1 MSPKTLGGIGLIFA
15 GLSLAHGMKT
25 TSSLWPGVA
34 LFCLSGLLACVAAC
48 IEAAAESAK
57 HEAEL
62 DAKAEDARVSALE
75 AQIASLTTGG
85 KLNSMATKRLDK
97 EVEAIAAKVEHLEKK
112 DALNALG

>member
-1 MSPKTLGGIGLIFA
+1 MSPKALGGIGLIFA
-15 GLSLAHGMKT
+15 GLTLAHGMKT

-48 IEAAAESAK
+48 IDAAAESAK

-62 DAKAEDARVSALE
+62 DSGGSLETIQVAQAHVAGAVTALQAR
-75 AQIASLTTGG
+75 
-85 KLNSMATKRLDK
+85 
-97 EVEAIAAKVEHLEKK
+97 VEHLEKK